1 MMYTPLPVQAIPLAG
16 GGLGLA
22 PATRSWPTR
31 PTECC
36 GGPSGSSTCMYATLC
51 APCAAGDVAAAAGRS
66 YACSCCITPF
76 FCVIALP
83 CVRALDR
90 TALAARLAVHDDFG
104 CAGACL
110 ATALGCGLCL
120 LCQEVAAL
128 KISGF
133 YAQRGLLAGSPAT
146 LPAGGR
152 PGLAHGGPSVVIVQQ
167 QQRYVPEPS
176 FSADKLASYN
186 SNAAYL

>member
-1 MMYTPLPVQAIPLAG
+1 MYSQLPVQAVSLAS

-22 PATRSWPTR
+22 PATRPWPTR

-36 GGPSGSSTCMYATLC
+36 GGPTGCGTCAYVTFC

-76 FCVIALP
+76 IFPIALP
-83 CVRALDR
+83 CVLALDR
-90 TALAARLAVHDDFG
+90 TALSSRLAVHDDCG
-104 CAGACL
+104 CVGSCL
-110 ATALGCGLCL
+110 VTALGCGLCL
-120 LCQEVAAL
+120 LCQEIAAL
-128 KISGF
+128 KISGW
-133 YAQRGLLAGSPAT
+133 YAQRSM
-146 LPAGGR
+146 PAGTPMAQSASGR
-152 PGLAHGGPSVVIVQQ
+152 PGLTYGGPSVVIVQQ

-176 FSADKLASYN
+176 FSADKLAAYN